1 MERKAPPHGS
11 TPPVAP
17 AAHFP
22 TPAARRADLL
32 VHLVA
37 LAAAV
42 IGALVLVRL
51 SLNSGDS
58 GQVVA
63 IAIYAAALVIM
74 LSFSAAYNFSHP
86 PYQAPL
92 RRLDHAGI
100 FLMIAGTYTPFTT
113 QVLSGGWAW
122 GMTLAIWSL
131 AGLGILAKL
140 LLPGLDRRVSVGLYI
155 ALSSIVLA
163 AIGPVTLALGTT
175 PLLLLVGGGVI
186 YIAGTA
192 FYLNKRLRYGRA
204 IWHGHVATAAALH
217 WTAILL
223 GVVWT
228 GSIV

>member
-1 MERKAPPHGS
+1 MDGDLHAQGRAPS
-11 TPPVAP
+11 ADRT
-17 AAHFP
+17 AHFP
-22 TPAARRADLL
+22 TPSARRADLM
-32 VHLVA
+32 VHVVA
-37 LAAAV
+37 LAAAL
-42 IGALVLVRL
+42 IGALVLVHL
-51 SLNSGDS
+51 SLGNGDT

-63 IAIYAAALVIM
+63 ISIYAAALVIM

-122 GMTLAIWSL
+122 GMTVAIWSL

-163 AIGPVTLALGTT
+163 AIGPVTVAMGTM
-175 PLLLLVGGGVI
+175 PLLLLVGGGVV

-223 GVVWT
+223 GVVWA
-228 GSIV
+228 GSMA